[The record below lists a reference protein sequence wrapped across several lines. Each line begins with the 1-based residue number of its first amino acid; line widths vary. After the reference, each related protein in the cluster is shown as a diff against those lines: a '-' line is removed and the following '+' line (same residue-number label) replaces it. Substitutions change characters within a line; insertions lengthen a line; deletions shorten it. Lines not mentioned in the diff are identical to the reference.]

1 MPTRVATMCQA
12 LRVSVVL
19 CVVFAILAAGLG
31 FLLVR
36 SQRAL
41 RAITAERDE
50 LLIEVRRRLA
60 PTPNNR
66 RGANTVRAIVETAVE
81 GAARLRE
88 GGVSGL
94 LSSSIEDLVRWSTED
109 RRAIAQVTGPD
120 GTVTIL
126 FSDIENSTSL
136 NEQLGD
142 KGWVALLSAHDSL
155 VEQAVVNHGGV
166 VVKTQG
172 DGFMVVFG
180 DCVAAVRA
188 AVEVQRLINS
198 GAHRRLRRTPIR
210 VREGLHVGAVVHKDG
225 DFFGTNV
232 AMAARIAAQAV
243 GGQIL
248 VSESVHLRLA
258 DNPDAEDLHV
268 REAFATEL
276 KGLEG
281 LHQLW
286 EVQLP

>member
-1 MPTRVATMCQA
+1 MCQA
-12 LRVSVVL
+12 LYVL
-19 CVVFAILAAGLG
+19 GAVCVILAIAVAGLG
-31 FLLVR
+31 FLLAR

-41 RAITAERDE
+41 RAMTAERDE

-60 PTPNNR
+60 PVSPSR
-66 RGANTVRAIVETAVE
+66 RGVRTMRAVVETAVE
-81 GAARLRE
+81 SAARLRE

-94 LSSSIEDLVRWSTED
+94 LTASIEDLVRWSTED

-126 FSDIENSTSL
+126 FSDIENSTAL

-142 KGWVALLSAHDSL
+142 RGWVALLSAHDEL
-155 VEQAVVNHGGV
+155 VERAVRDHGGV

-180 DCVAAVRA
+180 DCANAVRA
-188 AVEVQRLINS
+188 AVEIQRLIGSN
-198 GAHRRLRRTPIR
+198 AHRRLRRSPIR

-248 VSESVHLRLA
+248 VSDEVRTRLT
-258 DNPDAEDLHV
+258 DNPDAEDLHLV
-268 REAFATEL
+268 EAFETEL

-281 LHQLW
+281 THQLW
-286 EVQLP
+286 EVTR

>member
-1 MPTRVATMCQA
+1 M
-12 LRVSVVL
+12 
-19 CVVFAILAAGLG
+19 
-31 FLLVR
+31 
-36 SQRAL
+36 
-41 RAITAERDE
+41 TAERDE

-60 PTPNNR
+60 PTTGGR
-66 RGANTVRAIVETAVE
+66 RGANAVRAIVETAVE
-81 GAARLRE
+81 GAARFRE

-94 LSSSIEDLVRWSTED
+94 LTASIEDLVRWSTED
-109 RRAIAQVTGPD
+109 RRAIARVTGPD

-142 KGWVALLSAHDSL
+142 RGWVALLSAHDEL
-155 VEQAVVNHGGV
+155 VERAVEDHGGV

-180 DCVAAVRA
+180 DCADAVRA
-188 AVEVQRLINS
+188 AVEIQLLIKSNS
-198 GAHRRLRRTPIR
+198 HRRLRRTPIK

-232 AMAARIAAQAV
+232 AMAARVAAAAV

-248 VSESVHLRLA
+248 VSSDVQARLA
-258 DNPDAEDLHV
+258 DDPDAQDLV
-268 REAFATEL
+268 LVEAFETEL

-281 LHQLW
+281 THQLW
-286 EVQLP
+286 EVTAP

>member
-1 MPTRVATMCQA
+1 MCHA
-12 LRVSVVL
+12 LCVLVGVCVVL
-19 CVVFAILAAGLG
+19 AIVVAALG
-31 FLLVR
+31 YLLVQTR
-36 SQRAL
+36 RAL
-41 RAITAERDE
+41 QAMTAERDE
-50 LLIEVRRRLA
+50 LLVEVRRRLS
-60 PTPNNR
+60 PSVGTR

-81 GAARLRE
+81 SAARLRE

-94 LSSSIEDLVRWSTED
+94 LTASIEDLVRWSTED
-109 RRAIAQVTGPD
+109 RRAIARVTAPD

-142 KGWVALLSAHDSL
+142 KGWVALLSAHDEL
-155 VEQAVVNHGGV
+155 VKRAVEHHGGV

-180 DCVAAVRA
+180 DCANAVRA
-188 AVEVQRLINS
+188 AAEIQRLIRAN
-198 GAHRRLRRTPIR
+198 AHRRLRRTPIK
-210 VREGLHVGAVVHKDG
+210 VREGLHVGAVVHKNG

-232 AMAARIAAQAV
+232 AMAARIAAHAV

-248 VSESVHLRLA
+248 VSDDVHARLA
-258 DNPDAEDLHV
+258 SNPDAEDIHLA
-268 REAFATEL
+268 EAFETEL

-281 LHQLW
+281 THQLW
-286 EVQLP
+286 EVTLH

>member
-1 MPTRVATMCQA
+1 MLVA
-12 LRVSVVL
+12 L
-19 CVVFAILAAGLG
+19 CVILAIVVAALG
-31 FLLVR
+31 FLLAR

-41 RAITAERDE
+41 RATRAERDE

-60 PTPNNR
+60 PSPINR

-81 GAARLRE
+81 SATRLRE

-126 FSDIENSTSL
+126 FSDIENSTAL

-142 KGWVALLSAHDSL
+142 KGWVAILSAHDEL
-155 VEQAVVNHGGV
+155 VERAVEDHGGV

-180 DCVAAVRA
+180 DCVNAVRA
-188 AVEVQRLINS
+188 AIEIQRQINR
-198 GAHRRLRRTPIR
+198 GAHRRLRRTPIK
-210 VREGLHVGAVVHKDG
+210 VREGLHVGAVVHKNG

-232 AMAARIAAQAV
+232 AMAARIAAHAV

-248 VSESVHLRLA
+248 VSDEVQARLSA
-258 DNPDAEDLHV
+258 NAEAQDLHV

-281 LHQLW
+281 THQLW
-286 EVQLP
+286 EVDLP

>member
-1 MPTRVATMCQA
+1 VLVGVC
-12 LRVSVVL
+12 VVL
-19 CVVFAILAAGLG
+19 AIVVAALG
-31 FLLVR
+31 FLLVQTR
-36 SQRAL
+36 GAL
-41 RAITAERDE
+41 RAMTAERDE

-60 PTPNNR
+60 PGPSGR

-81 GAARLRE
+81 SAARLRE

-94 LSSSIEDLVRWSTED
+94 LTASIEDLVRWSTED
-109 RRAIAQVTGPD
+109 RRAIARVTAPD

-142 KGWVALLSAHDSL
+142 KGWVALLSAHDEL
-155 VEQAVVNHGGV
+155 VERAVEDHGGV
-166 VVKTQG
+166 IVKTQG

-180 DCVAAVRA
+180 DCTNAVRA
-188 AVEVQRLINS
+188 AVAIQRLIS
-198 GAHRRLRRTPIR
+198 KQAHRRLRRTPIK
-210 VREGLHVGAVVHKDG
+210 VREGLHVGAVVHKNG

-232 AMAARIAAQAV
+232 AMAARIAAHAV

-248 VSESVHLRLA
+248 VSDDVHARLA
-258 DNPDAEDLHV
+258 DNPDAEDLHLV
-268 REAFATEL
+268 EAFETEL

-281 LHQLW
+281 THQLW
-286 EVQLP
+286 EVAPH

>member
-1 MPTRVATMCQA
+1 MLTA
-12 LRVSVVL
+12 L
-19 CVVFAILAAGLG
+19 CVVLAILLAGLG
-31 FLLVR
+31 FLLIQSR
-36 SQRAL
+36 RAL

-60 PTPNNR
+60 PTPSNR
-66 RGANTVRAIVETAVE
+66 RGTTTMRAIVETAVE
-81 GAARLRE
+81 GAARFRE

-109 RRAIAQVTGPD
+109 RRAIAAVSGPD

-155 VEQAVVNHGGV
+155 VEQAVAEHGGV

-180 DCVAAVRA
+180 DCVAAVRC
-188 AVEVQRLINS
+188 AVEVQRLISS
-198 GAHRRLRRTPIR
+198 GVHRRLRRTPIK

-232 AMAARIAAQAV
+232 AMAARVAAQAI

-248 VSESVHLRLA
+248 VSDAVHARLA
-258 DNPDAEDLHV
+258 QTPDAEDLHLT
-268 REAFATEL
+268 EAFETEL

-281 LHQLW
+281 THQLW

>member
-1 MPTRVATMCQA
+1 MLVA
-12 LRVSVVL
+12 L
-19 CVVFAILAAGLG
+19 CVALAIVVAALV
-31 FLLVR
+31 FLLGR

-41 RAITAERDE
+41 RAMTAERDE
-50 LLIEVRRRLA
+50 LLIEVRRRLS
-60 PTPNNR
+60 PSVGNR

-81 GAARLRE
+81 SAARLRE

-94 LSSSIEDLVRWSTED
+94 LTASIEDLVRWSTED
-109 RRAIAQVTGPD
+109 RRAIARVTAPD

-142 KGWVALLSAHDSL
+142 KGWVALLSAHDEL
-155 VEQAVVNHGGV
+155 VERAVKSHGGV

-180 DCVAAVRA
+180 DCLSAVRA
-188 AVEVQRLINS
+188 AVEIQRVIRTQS
-198 GAHRRLRRTPIR
+198 HRRLRRTPIKI
-210 VREGLHVGAVVHKDG
+210 REGLHVGAVVHKDG

-232 AMAARIAAQAV
+232 AMAARIAAHAV

-248 VSESVHLRLA
+248 VSDEVRARLV
-258 DNPDAEDLHV
+258 DNPDADDLHIV
-268 REAFATEL
+268 EAFETEL

-281 LHQLW
+281 NHQLW
-286 EVQLP
+286 EVAPH

>member
-1 MPTRVATMCQA
+1 MLVA
-12 LRVSVVL
+12 L
-19 CVVFAILAAGLG
+19 CVILAIAAAALG
-31 FLLVR
+31 YLYAR

-41 RAITAERDE
+41 HAVNAERDE

-60 PTPNNR
+60 PSQAGR
-66 RGANTVRAIVETAVE
+66 RGANTMRAIVETAVE
-81 GAARLRE
+81 SAARLRE

-94 LSSSIEDLVRWSTED
+94 LSASIEDLVRWSTED
-109 RRAIAQVTGPD
+109 RRAIARVTGPD

-126 FSDIENSTSL
+126 FSDIENSTAL

-142 KGWVALLSAHDSL
+142 KGWVALLSAHDAL
-155 VEQAVVNHGGV
+155 VERAVQEHGGV

-180 DCVAAVRA
+180 DCLAAVRA
-188 AVEVQRLINS
+188 AIEIQRLIRTN
-198 GAHRRLRRTPIR
+198 AHRRLRRTPIK

-232 AMAARIAAQAV
+232 AMAARVAAQAV

-248 VSESVHLRLA
+248 VSEDVNARLA
-258 DNPDAEDLHV
+258 DNPDAEDIHV
-268 REAFATEL
+268 IEAFDTEL
-276 KGLEG
+276 RGLEG
-281 LHQLW
+281 TYQLW
-286 EVQLP
+286 EIELP

>member
-1 MPTRVATMCQA
+1 MLVA
-12 LRVSVVL
+12 L
-19 CVVFAILAAGLG
+19 CVVLAIVVAVLGYLLAQ
-31 FLLVR
+31 

-60 PTPNNR
+60 PSSGGR
-66 RGANTVRAIVETAVE
+66 RGVNTVRALVETAVE

-94 LSSSIEDLVRWSTED
+94 LSASIEDLVRWSTED
-109 RRAIAQVTGPD
+109 RRAIARVTGPD

-126 FSDIENSTSL
+126 FSDIENSTAL
-136 NEQLGD
+136 NEQVGD
-142 KGWVALLSAHDSL
+142 KGWVALLSAHDEL
-155 VEQAVVNHGGV
+155 VKGAVERHGGV

-180 DCVAAVRA
+180 DCADGVRA
-188 AVEVQRLINS
+188 AVEIQRLIRAN
-198 GAHRRLRRTPIR
+198 AHRRLRRTPIK

-232 AMAARIAAQAV
+232 AMAARIAAHAV
-243 GGQIL
+243 GGQVL
-248 VSESVHLRLA
+248 VSDGVRLRLA
-258 DNPDAEDLHV
+258 ENPDATDLHLV
-268 REAFATEL
+268 EAFETEL
-276 KGLEG
+276 RGLEG
-281 LHQLW
+281 THQLW
-286 EVQLP
+286 DVTLS

>member
-1 MPTRVATMCQA
+1 MCQA
-12 LRVSVVL
+12 LPVLAAL
-19 CVVFAILAAGLG
+19 CVVLVIVTAALG
-31 FLLVR
+31 VLLVR
-36 SQRAL
+36 SHRAVRAL
-41 RAITAERDE
+41 TAERDE
-50 LLIEVRRRLA
+50 LLVEVRRRLA
-60 PTPNNR
+60 PSSSNR

-126 FSDIENSTSL
+126 FSDIENSTAL
-136 NEQLGD
+136 NEHLGD
-142 KGWVALLSAHDSL
+142 KGWVALLSAHDEL
-155 VEQAVVNHGGV
+155 VERAVAEHGGV

-188 AVEVQRLINS
+188 AIEIQHLINS
-198 GAHRRLRRTPIR
+198 GAHRRLRRTPIK

-232 AMAARIAAQAV
+232 AMAARVAAQAV

-248 VSESVHLRLA
+248 VSDDVQQRIA
-258 DNPDAEDLHV
+258 DNPDAEDIHL
-268 REAFATEL
+268 REAYATEL

-281 LHQLW
+281 VHQLW
-286 EVQLP
+286 EVELP

>member
-1 MPTRVATMCQA
+1 MLVA
-12 LRVSVVL
+12 L
-19 CVVFAILAAGLG
+19 CVVLAIVVAALG

-41 RAITAERDE
+41 RAVTAERDE
-50 LLIEVRRRLA
+50 LLIEVRRRLS
-60 PTPNNR
+60 PSVGGR

-81 GAARLRE
+81 SAARLRE
-88 GGVSGL
+88 GGVTGL
-94 LSSSIEDLVRWSTED
+94 LSASIEDLVRWSTED
-109 RRAIAQVTGPD
+109 RRAIARVTGPD

-142 KGWVALLSAHDSL
+142 KGWVALLGAHDEL
-155 VEQAVVNHGGV
+155 VKRAVADHGGV

-172 DGFMVVFG
+172 DGFMIVFG
-180 DCVAAVRA
+180 DCVNAVRA
-188 AVEVQRLINS
+188 ALQIQRLIKSN
-198 GAHRRLRRTPIR
+198 AHRRLRRTPIK
-210 VREGLHVGAVVHKDG
+210 VREGLHVGAVVHKNG

-232 AMAARIAAQAV
+232 AMAARIAAHAV

-248 VSESVHLRLA
+248 VSDDVRSRLA
-258 DNPDAEDLHV
+258 DNPDAEDIRV
-268 REAFATEL
+268 VEAFETEL

-281 LHQLW
+281 NHQLW
-286 EVQLP
+286 EVPHP

>member
-1 MPTRVATMCQA
+1 MLVA
-12 LRVSVVL
+12 L
-19 CVVFAILAAGLG
+19 CVVLAIVVAALG

-41 RAITAERDE
+41 RAVTAERDE
-50 LLIEVRRRLA
+50 LLIEVRRRLS
-60 PTPNNR
+60 PSVGGR

-81 GAARLRE
+81 SAARLRE
-88 GGVSGL
+88 GGVTGL
-94 LSSSIEDLVRWSTED
+94 LSASIEDLVRWSTED
-109 RRAIAQVTGPD
+109 RRAIARVTGPD

-142 KGWVALLSAHDSL
+142 KGWVALLGAHDEL
-155 VEQAVVNHGGV
+155 VKRAVADHGGV

-172 DGFMVVFG
+172 DGFMIVFG
-180 DCVAAVRA
+180 DCVNAVRA
-188 AVEVQRLINS
+188 ALQIQRLIKSN
-198 GAHRRLRRTPIR
+198 AHRRLRRTPIK
-210 VREGLHVGAVVHKDG
+210 VREGLHVGAVVHKNG

-232 AMAARIAAQAV
+232 AMAARIAAHAV

-248 VSESVHLRLA
+248 VSDDVRSRLA
-258 DNPDAEDLHV
+258 DNPDAEDIRV
-268 REAFATEL
+268 VEAFETEL

-281 LHQLW
+281 NHRLW
-286 EVQLP
+286 EVPHP

>member
-1 MPTRVATMCQA
+1 MCQA
-12 LRVSVVL
+12 LYVL
-19 CVVFAILAAGLG
+19 AAVCVILAIVVAGLG
-31 FLLVR
+31 FLLTR

-41 RAITAERDE
+41 RAMTAERDE

-60 PTPNNR
+60 PTSPAR
-66 RGANTVRAIVETAVE
+66 RGVRTMRAVVETAVE
-81 GAARLRE
+81 SAARLRE

-94 LSSSIEDLVRWSTED
+94 LAASIDDLVRWSTED

-126 FSDIENSTSL
+126 FSDIENSTAL

-142 KGWVALLSAHDSL
+142 RGWVALLSAHDAL
-155 VEQAVVNHGGV
+155 VERAVHEHGGV

-180 DCVAAVRA
+180 DCVNAVRA
-188 AVEVQRLINS
+188 AVEIQRLIRSN
-198 GAHRRLRRTPIR
+198 AHRRLRRTPIR

-248 VSESVHLRLA
+248 VSDEVRDRLT
-258 DNPDAEDLHV
+258 DNPDAADLELV
-268 REAFATEL
+268 EAFATEL
-276 KGLEG
+276 RGLEG
-281 LHQLW
+281 THQLW
-286 EVQLP
+286 QVSL

>member
-1 MPTRVATMCQA
+1 MLVALCVILAIVVAALGILLGQSRRS
-12 LRVSVVL
+12 LRVM
-19 CVVFAILAAGLG
+19 
-31 FLLVR
+31 
-36 SQRAL
+36 
-41 RAITAERDE
+41 TAERDE
-50 LLIEVRRRLA
+50 LLVEVRRRLA
-60 PTPNNR
+60 PSPVGR

-94 LSSSIEDLVRWSTED
+94 LTASIEDLVRWSTED
-109 RRAIAQVTGPD
+109 RRAIARVTGAD

-126 FSDIENSTSL
+126 FSDIENSTAL

-142 KGWVALLSAHDSL
+142 KGWVALLSAHDEL
-155 VEQAVVNHGGV
+155 VERAVSDHGGV

-180 DCVAAVRA
+180 DCENAVRA
-188 AVEVQRLINS
+188 AIQIQRLIGSN
-198 GAHRRLRRTPIR
+198 AHRRLRRSPIK

-232 AMAARIAAQAV
+232 AMAARIAAHAV

-248 VSESVHLRLA
+248 VSNDVQTRLT
-258 DNPDAEDLHV
+258 DNPDAGDLHLV
-268 REAFATEL
+268 EAFETEL
-276 KGLEG
+276 RGLEG
-281 LHQLW
+281 THQLW
-286 EVQLP
+286 DVQLP

>member
-1 MPTRVATMCQA
+1 MLIA
-12 LRVSVVL
+12 LCAL
-19 CVVFAILAAGLG
+19 LAIVAAGLG
-31 FLLVR
+31 FLLAR
-36 SQRAL
+36 SHRAL
-41 RAITAERDE
+41 RAMTAERDE

-60 PTPNNR
+60 PGPSSR

-81 GAARLRE
+81 SAARFRE

-94 LSSSIEDLVRWSTED
+94 LSSSIEDLVRWTTED

-142 KGWVALLSAHDSL
+142 KGWVALLSAHDAL
-155 VEQAVVNHGGV
+155 VEQAVADHGGV

-188 AVEVQRLINS
+188 AVEIQRLINT

-210 VREGLHVGAVVHKDG
+210 VREGLHVGPVVHKDG

-232 AMAARIAAQAV
+232 AMAARVAAQAI
-243 GGQIL
+243 GGHIL
-248 VSESVHLRLA
+248 VSDAVHARLA
-258 DNPDAEDLHV
+258 DNPDAEDLQLI
-268 REAFATEL
+268 EAFKTEL

-281 LHQLW
+281 THQLW
-286 EVQLP
+286 EVQVL

>member
-1 MPTRVATMCQA
+1 MCQA
-12 LRVSVVL
+12 LPVL
-19 CVVFAILAAGLG
+19 IALCAVLAILVVALG
-31 FLLVR
+31 FLLAQSR
-36 SQRAL
+36 RAL
-41 RAITAERDE
+41 RAMTAERDE

-60 PTPNNR
+60 PLPINR
-66 RGANTVRAIVETAVE
+66 RGTNTMRAIVETAVE
-81 GAARLRE
+81 SAVRLRE

-94 LSSSIEDLVRWSTED
+94 LSASIEDLVRWSTED
-109 RRAIAQVTGPD
+109 RRAIARVTGPD

-142 KGWVALLSAHDSL
+142 KGWVALLSAHDQL
-155 VEQAVVNHGGV
+155 VERAVEQHDGV

-180 DCVAAVRA
+180 DCANAVRA
-188 AVEVQRLINS
+188 AVEIQRLINS
-198 GAHRRLRRTPIR
+198 NAHRRLRRSPIR
-210 VREGLHVGAVVHKDG
+210 VREGLRVGAVVHKDG

-232 AMAARIAAQAV
+232 AMAARIAAHAV

-248 VSESVHLRLA
+248 VSDEVRARLT
-258 DNPDAEDLHV
+258 DNRDAEDLHLI
-268 REAFATEL
+268 EAFATEL

-281 LHQLW
+281 THQLW